1 MDGEDPP
8 RIGTRLEAFVVARQC
23 GLGNCSGGGSS
34 GHKLSTVAG
43 LVRVCLCVLQ
53 EGVYVCLVFGS
64 ILVMLMGSQGVWGFL
79 AVTCSIALADETP
92 LQDFCVADLNSPVFV
107 NGFACKDPKL
117 VQLDDFFFSGL
128 SKAGNTSNAL
138 GSEVTHGFVTNFPA
152 LNTLGIGIARIDFA
166 PHGLNPPHYH
176 PRASE
181 ILTVIEGTLL
191 AGFVTSN
198 PENRLFAKVLEKG
211 ESVVYPE
218 ALLHFQQNV
227 GNGNAVALAVFNSQN
242 PDVNTIANSV
252 FGSNPAI
259 SSDILA
265 KAFQVSKSVI
275 DDIKSKF

>member
-1 MDGEDPP
+1 MSL
-8 RIGTRLEAFVVARQC
+8 TA
-23 GLGNCSGGGSS
+23 
-34 GHKLSTVAG
+34 
-43 LVRVCLCVLQ
+43 VLD
-53 EGVYVCLVFGS
+53 
-64 ILVMLMGSQGVWGFL
+64 FL
-79 AVTCSIALADETP
+79 TFRTFIHV
-92 LQDFCVADLNSPVFV
+92 VFV

-138 GSEVTHGFVTNFPA
+138 GSEVTHGFVANFPA
-152 LNTLGIGIARIDFA
+152 LNTLGIGLSRIDFA

-198 PENRLFAKVLEKG
+198 PENRLFAKVLHKG

-227 GNGNAVALAVFNSQN
+227 GSGNAVALAVFNSQN
-242 PDVNTIANSV
+242 PDVNTVANSV

>member
-1 MDGEDPP
+1 M
-8 RIGTRLEAFVVARQC
+8 A
-23 GLGNCSGGGSS
+23 S
-34 GHKLSTVAG
+34 H
-43 LVRVCLCVLQ
+43 VL
-53 EGVYVCLVFGS
+53 L
-64 ILVMLMGSQGVWGFL
+64 LGFL

-152 LNTLGIGIARIDFA
+152 LNTLGIGMARIDFA

-198 PENRLFAKVLEKG
+198 PENRLFAKVLQKG

-227 GNGNAVALAVFNSQN
+227 GNCNAVALAVFNSQN